1 MATPLELKT
10 EHNPSWCLGCGNYG
24 ILNGLK
30 SAISQAGLEPHLTV
44 LVSGIGCSGKDP
56 HFVKTYGF
64 EGIHGRVL
72 PVATAIRLA
81 NHKLKVIGCAGD
93 GDAYGIG
100 GNHFLHTM
108 RRNVEITYLV
118 HDNQIYG
125 LTTGQTSPTSVKGF
139 ATKSTP
145 FGAIEEPVNPVSL
158 AIAAGAT
165 FVARVFVGE
174 FNHFKQVLVQA
185 LKHKGFALVD
195 ILQPCVTFNHLNTYP
210 WFKQRVY
217 KLEDEPGGHEP
228 LDRMKAFTRAQ
239 EWGERI
245 PIGVFF
251 QETKPTYEDQL
262 PQIKEKPLAEQDI
275 SSVDI
280 KKALSEFI

>member
-1 MATPLELKT
+1 MATALELKT
-10 EHNPSWCLGCGNYG
+10 EHSPSWCPGCGNYG

-30 SAISQAGLEPHLTV
+30 SAISRAGLEPHLTV

-108 RRNVEITYLV
+108 RRNMEITYLV
-118 HDNQIYG
+118 HNNQIYG
-125 LTTGQTSPTSVKGF
+125 LTTGQASPTSVKGF

-145 FGAIEEPVNPVSL
+145 SGVIEEPINPIGL

-165 FVARVFVGE
+165 FVARAFVGE
-174 FNHFKQVLVQA
+174 FNHLTQVLAQA
-185 LKHKGFALVD
+185 LKHRGFALVD
-195 ILQPCVTFNHLNTYP
+195 ILQPCVTFNYLNTYQ
-210 WFKQRVY
+210 WFSQRVY
-217 KLEDEPGGHEP
+217 KIDDDPGYDP
-228 LDRMKAFTRAQ
+228 SDRMKAFDRAQ

-251 QETKPTYEDQL
+251 RETKPTYEDQL

-280 KKALSEFI
+280 SKTLAEFI